1 MLVNYDKESQTIA
14 YGITGGIPEYLSK
27 IDTNKSLDENI
38 LDLFFDENGTFFEEA
53 TNLLK
58 QEMRNPASYNS
69 ILGAIASG
77 G

>member
-1 MLVNYDKESQTIA
+1 MVEEVHNLKFTFHIFRTQKMLVNYDKESQAIA

-58 QEMRNPASYNS
+58 Q
-69 ILGAIASG
+69 
-77 G
+77 